1 MGTPSGQKPGR
12 PADLSGPH
20 RHTWDT
26 RPHLHAHSCSASM
39 LPSSV
44 SGSVLGSVLGYGS
57 GGREARTRQGLWL
70 PCPDRSLPPLPS
82 LPAARSFLPGSQ
94 LTCSLTHS
102 DPHNLPAGQAWL
114 IFGTS
119 WKASCFPA
127 GGNAWLERGLFQR
140 REGPCLP
147 VVLPFSL
154 SLSPQGPGGPSEC
167 RVALESR
174 RGGCHPTYR
183 PFPCPAA
190 ALLPSWAQRLAL
202 PHSVVG
208 TLPAPTPQSLDLR

>member
-1 MGTPSGQKPGR
+1 MGHAPTP
-12 PADLSGPH
+12 
-20 RHTWDT
+20 
-26 RPHLHAHSCSASM
+26 
-39 LPSSV
+39 
-44 SGSVLGSVLGYGS
+44 
-57 GGREARTRQGLWL
+57 ARTLLLSQHAPQFCKWLCPGLRVRWEESQNTA
-70 PCPDRSLPPLPS
+70 RTAAPLPRS
-82 LPAARSFLPGSQ
+82 VPAFPPQPCRLPGASSLARR

-114 IFGTS
+114 ISGTS

-167 RVALESR
+167 RVALGSR

-183 PFPCPAA
+183 PFPRPAA

-208 TLPAPTPQSLDLR
+208 TLPVPTPQSLHLR